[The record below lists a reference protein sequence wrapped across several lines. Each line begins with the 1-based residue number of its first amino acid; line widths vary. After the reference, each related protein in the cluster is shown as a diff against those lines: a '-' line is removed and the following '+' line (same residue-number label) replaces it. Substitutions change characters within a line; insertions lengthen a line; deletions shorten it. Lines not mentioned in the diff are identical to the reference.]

1 MQALSKATLLAVGL
15 LISGSAMAAENLGGW
30 APYNAQYAYNPPP
43 NNYGTYSAYTSY
55 YSGYPYYPAYNNYGY
70 PIYGWYS
77 GTRYSS
83 PGAYVDPSAPSHPY
97 SRTNPNWVP
106 YAGWR

>member
-43 NNYGTYSAYTSY
+43 NNYGTYSAYTS
-55 YSGYPYYPAYNNYGY
+55 
-70 PIYGWYS
+70 
-77 GTRYSS
+77 
-83 PGAYVDPSAPSHPY
+83 
-97 SRTNPNWVP
+97 
-106 YAGWR
+106 